1 MRQRWKCTLVTSV
14 FRPISQSAVAKC
26 LSCSNKCV
34 FFCKL
39 WKETILYYSR
49 KIVRHTPKFQQAQKY
64 SNISPLLFP
73 PPPPK
78 KEIPT
83 QSMLTMASKADSR
96 LIKSVVF
103 RPQQQLGYNGED
115 RSGDDMSS
123 WVHKNASLTISLD
136 TQILLRETNV
146 NTTS

>member
-39 WKETILYYSR
+39 WRENILYYFR
-49 KIVRHTPKFQQAQKY
+49 KIVGHTPKFLKAQKY
-64 SNISPLLFP
+64 LFSTFSASASQ
-73 PPPPK
+73 K
-78 KEIPT
+78 RNSLF

-136 TQILLRETNV
+136 VQCTQILTGKQM
-146 NTTS
+146 